1 MELRPLGRTG
11 VSVSPIG
18 FGSFK
23 IGRNQNTKYPHAYD
37 LSETNE
43 TKRILTGLLD
53 CGITYIDT
61 APAYGLSEERIGAT
75 LSDRRHE
82 FVLSTKVGESFE
94 DGTSRYDFSERAV
107 RDSITRS
114 LERLHTEWLDIVF
127 IHSDGDDIVI
137 LNETDVV
144 ATLKSLKAAGVV
156 KAIGLSG
163 KTVEGARQSLDW
175 ADVLMVEY
183 HLNDRSHEEVIADA
197 GKRGVGVVVKKG
209 LDSGHLPAA
218 EAIRFVFSNRHV
230 SSLVIG
236 SLDLDHMRA
245 NAGLAEQLPIEPMD

>member
-1 MELRPLGRTG
+1 MKLRPLGRTG
-11 VSVSPIG
+11 IAVSPIG

-37 LSETNE
+37 LPEPNE

-61 APAYGLSEERIGAT
+61 APAYGLSEERIGAM

-127 IHSDGDDIVI
+127 IHSDGDDVAI
-137 LNETDVV
+137 LDETDVV
-144 ATLKSLKAAGVV
+144 ATLKDLKAAGGV

-183 HLNDRSHEEVIADA
+183 HLNDRSHEEVIAEA

-218 EAIRFVFSNRHV
+218 EAIRFVLSNRHV

-236 SLDLDHMRA
+236 SLDLDHMRV
-245 NAGLAEQLPIEPMD
+245 NAGLAEQVSDE